1 MVTNSVNSHHHSTS
15 VNGKT
20 LDLAANSQQDKD
32 REYQQRLIRLY
43 TDYVCR
49 TGKVDYPPLKKFLV
63 KFASTDTQTT
73 EIYEQKD
80 FQTENFQKAIASL
93 REIRYRVTESIAK
106 IKYILGTA
114 IADERELSLDLKT
127 EYRELENYLGQL
139 VKITNKYGFLATASE
154 EITKKLGDLNY
165 FREYIKQSFNLSQ
178 LDRKLKHRKIQSSS
192 RLNRYLEQLMDTVHT
207 LVNLLEKTIE
217 YEQD

>member
-1 MVTNSVNSHHHSTS
+1 MVTNSVNSHHHSAS

-20 LDLAANSQQDKD
+20 LDLAANSQQNID

-49 TGKVDYPPLKKFLV
+49 TGKVDYPPLKKFLL

-73 EIYEQKD
+73 ETYEQDD

-93 REIRYRVTESIAK
+93 REIRYRVSESIAK
-106 IKYILGTA
+106 IKYILGAA
-114 IADERELSLDLKT
+114 IADDRELALDLKT

-139 VKITNKYGFLATASE
+139 VKITNKYGFLATASK

-165 FREYIKQSFNLSQ
+165 FREYIKQNFSSSQ
-178 LDRKLKHRKIQSSS
+178 LDRELKIQSSP
-192 RLNRYLEQLMDTVHT
+192 RLNRYLEQLIDTVHT
-207 LVNLLEKTIE
+207 LINLLEKTIE